1 MSHVDHY
8 DLERTRQDAE
18 RNARH
23 YTDEA
28 IKDSW
33 WRVERE
39 LDRLR
44 SEVRSLERVLHER
57 TADGV

>member
-1 MSHVDHY
+1 MSNVDHY
-8 DLERTRQDAE
+8 DLERTRHDAE
-18 RNARH
+18 GNARA

-28 IKDSW
+28 VRDLW

-44 SEVRSLERVLHER
+44 DEVRSLERALHER